1 LTVDDALS
9 ALTPG
14 QRAALELLLRRER
27 ATAAQQ
33 GTGPDLA
40 PIPRR
45 ADRAAFPLSFAQQ
58 RLWFLDQLSPGD
70 PAYNIHGALR
80 LRGALDI
87 AALARSLRAIAAR
100 HEALRSRFQAVDG
113 RPEQSVAPPGDP
125 ALPVVDLSAL
135 AAGRRTAE
143 VLRLAVAEAR
153 RPFDL
158 ARGPLL
164 RAALLCEGPAESV
177 LLVTMHHIVSDGWSI
192 GILERELAAFYAGS
206 ETPPPPLPLQY
217 ADFAAWQRWHLAG
230 DRLAGEVAH
239 WRARLDGLPELHL
252 PEDGAHMGHNDRR
265 GGLVPLAVPARLAG
279 RLKEVGRGAGA
290 SLFMTLL
297 AAFEVLLLRWSGQ
310 RDFAVG
316 TPIANRNRPEIEGLI
331 GFFVNTLVMRADLTG
346 DPTFLGLLE
355 RVRQTAL
362 DAFTHQDLPFEK
374 LVEELQPERR
384 LGRNP
389 LFSTLFVLQ
398 NAGQAQS
405 SPHAVSL
412 PGLDLTFLPVR
423 NGTFRFD
430 LTLELAEGD
439 AGLTGFLEHGPA
451 PLSALA
457 AGRMAGH
464 LLAVL
469 EAVAAE
475 PRRPLAELPV
485 LTAAERH
492 QILVEWAGPEMPVPA
507 ESLAE
512 LFTQQAARSP
522 GAVAVVCE
530 GEILTY
536 RDLDV
541 RSSQLAWHLRRLGA
555 GPESAVAISLER
567 SAEMVVGV
575 LGILK
580 AGAAYLPIDPLNP
593 RERQT
598 FMLEDCGATVL
609 LTLERWAESFRRPGL
624 CVLCLDSDLE
634 TFAGE
639 PAEAPPAVGF
649 SNNTIALLYTS
660 GSTGKPKAT
669 LVERRGFLN
678 LCHWYRDACPI
689 TASTIS
695 LQGFAFSFDAAFK
708 GLVAPLLAGGCLVLA
723 NPGPF
728 DPVEVWTAIR
738 DQKVTQ
744 ITTTPSQLYPVLS
757 LAAAD
762 GYASLSSLEVL
773 ILSGEAAHW
782 SELWPWL
789 ASGRCRAILGNMYGP
804 SECSD
809 TVTSY
814 SAAPGAVAT
823 AERLPLGRAGYNIRL
838 VVVDGD
844 LQPLPVG
851 VPGEL
856 CASGVCVARGYYGR
870 PELTAERFIPAPF
883 WGERREPGERMY
895 RTGDLVRWLP
905 DGNLEFLGRLDH
917 QVKIRGVRVELA
929 EVEAALALHP
939 AVRSTVVLARPGR
952 RASDI
957 AGVNVRL
964 VAWIVPAEGA
974 GSPAEGELR
983 HFLRDRLPEV
993 MVPSAFVPL
1002 AELPVNSRGKLDRAA
1017 LPEPEP
1023 GRMVAEAG
1031 SSLGDPAEELMAALF
1046 AELLGRERV
1055 GVHDSFFEL
1064 GGHSLLATR
1073 LVSRVRSAFGV
1084 ELPVRRLFESPTPA
1098 KLAAAVQG
1106 LGSALP
1112 APPPLCRRAGGGPV
1126 PLSLAQQR
1134 LWVLH
1139 QLSPGLIA
1147 YHVPAALRLRGPLDT
1162 PALERALTAV
1172 VARHEALRTRFPV
1185 SAEGPVQEVEPP
1197 APVMSPVILPQI
1209 DLTALPE
1216 AVREAAA
1223 LRLAGEEARRP
1234 FDLARGPLLR
1244 LRLLR
1249 CGADEHVLFLTV
1261 HHLVSDGWSAA
1272 IFLRELSVFYAAF
1285 ATGAPAGL
1293 PALPVQYAD
1302 YAVWQREWL
1311 RGETLAAQLGFW
1323 KARLAGA
1330 PRVLDLPLDFPR
1342 PPAESQTGGAV
1353 ALRLP
1358 GPLIE
1363 RLRHLGREAGA
1374 TLYMT
1379 LLTAFQALLARAA
1392 GEEAVSVGT
1401 PVAGRHHAELEGLIG
1416 FFVNT
1421 LVIHTRLAGAPSVRG
1436 LIGRVREALL
1446 GAFSHQDL
1454 PFEKLVEALN
1464 PERDPRWSPLF
1475 QVVFALQNVPREELR
1490 LPGIEASRLEVDTGT
1505 VQFDLAATLTES
1517 SDGAAGSLRYR
1528 AALFTATTVRRLA
1541 GHFEALLEGMAA
1553 HPDRR
1558 LAELPLLSE
1567 AEREQVL
1574 GEWSGAGSGAP
1585 GPEEAGEDD
1594 LPALFAAQAART
1606 PDRPAVVLD
1615 GVTLSYGELDRR
1627 AELVAGAL
1635 RRLHV
1640 GLDSRVAICLE
1651 RSPDLLV
1658 AILGVMRAGGAYVPL
1673 DPASPRERLAGLLAD
1688 AAPAAVLAAPSLAG
1702 RLPAA
1707 GAPVLTVAEA
1717 LAAAPRQD
1725 GPPFPAPFPVP
1736 SFHNLAYL
1744 IYTSGSTGAPK
1755 GTLICRG
1762 ALAIFAR
1769 GLREAVAEL
1778 RGAPLR
1784 LGLNASIAF
1793 DASVQLIV
1801 QLAAGHTLRIV
1812 PEQARRDGESMAVFL
1827 RAAGLDGIDCTPSQ
1841 LELLLAAMETSGQPP
1856 RFVLIGGEAIPP
1868 ALWQRM
1874 AAHPTTRFYNVYGP
1888 TECTVEATA
1897 RLLDP
1902 MDRGG
1907 RPDLGRPI
1915 AGYRLYVLD
1924 AAGLPVPAGFR
1935 GEIRIGDPTL
1945 ARGYW
1950 RRPDLTADRFRPDP
1964 FGGVPGA
1971 RLYRSG
1977 DLGRWLPDGR
1987 IESFGRTDLQIKLR
2001 GFRIEPGEIEAQLA
2015 AHPEVAAAVVDVRD
2029 DLGDRRL
2036 VAWIVPEGAAR
2047 PSGDELRQFLRSRLP
2062 DVMVPT
2068 VFVLLPALPLSS
2080 RGKLDR
2086 KALPEPGWTDTGA
2099 GASPVSPG
2107 HPAEE
2112 LMADLFADLLGRAQ
2126 VGAHENFFDLG
2137 GHSLLATRLVSRVR
2151 AAFGVEL
2158 PVRRVFESPTP
2169 AELAAAVRDPDSAL
2183 PTPPPLQRRGDSGPA
2198 PLSPAQQ
2205 RLWLLDR
2212 IEPGNPAYNIP
2223 LSVRLQGDLP
2233 VGLFES
2239 VLGEIVRRHEPLRTI
2254 FTEAF
2259 TDAGGAPVQVIAPA
2273 EEWRSR
2279 LSLVDLAGLSDGERQ
2294 AQASALALAEARRPF
2309 DLRRGPLLRL
2319 ALLRLGEREHVL
2331 LLTMHHIVS
2340 DGWSLG
2346 VLLREVSALYDAFA
2360 QGRPSPLPELPI
2372 QYADFAVW
2380 QRDWLA
2386 GENLAAQLAF
2396 WKRQLLGAPRQLA
2409 LPADRPRPALQT
2421 YDGAVRPLALPP
2433 GAAAALRRLCRRAA
2447 VTPFMALL
2455 AAWGALLGL
2464 LAGQEDVLVGTPVA
2478 GRNRREVEALI
2489 GFFVNTL
2496 ALRIHLSGAP
2506 GFGVL
2511 LERVREMSLDA
2522 FAHQEIPFERL
2533 IEEIVTERNPAI
2545 PPLFQ
2550 VFFDFQN
2557 VPRGELE
2564 LPGLAL
2570 SPVEA
2575 AGGSAKF
2582 DLTLTLHQEEG
2593 TITGALGYN
2602 TDLFDATTA
2611 DLLAARFTALLE
2623 AALEDPERA
2632 VGELP
2637 LLLPA
2642 ERQQV
2647 LVEGNDTHQDTP
2659 RGLCLHELI
2668 TAQAARTPDAV
2679 AVTGEDR
2686 RLTYRDLELE
2696 SNRLARRLLAEGL
2709 APEARV
2715 GILLER
2721 SPEMLI
2727 ALLGVL
2733 KAGAAYVPLDPSH
2746 PAERMS
2752 SLLASAGV
2760 TLVLT
2765 QERLDAERDAI
2776 DRLSASQVTVQ
2787 VQPDQLAYV
2796 LYTSG
2801 STGAPKGV
2809 MVQHGSLVN
2818 YLTWC
2823 TGAYGLGPGRRSLLL
2838 SSLGFDFTV
2847 TALFAPLLAGGE
2859 VAIVRES
2866 AGSESIE
2873 NIARALRETE
2883 IDLLKLTPAH
2893 LELLA
2898 HELEPAAARRVKTLV
2913 VGGEAL
2919 SGQALALWRA
2929 ASPATLVV
2937 NEYGPTEA
2945 TVGCSV
2951 HAAPAGEIADGRVP
2965 IGRPIANA
2973 RLYVVDSAFGLRPPG
2988 APGELVLGGEILA
3001 RGYLGRPD
3009 LTAERF
3015 VPDPFGEEPGG
3026 RLYRTG
3032 DLALR
3037 RHTGSFEFL
3046 GRDDDQVKVRGY
3058 RIELGEIEAALERD
3072 PRVRSAV
3079 VAVRDTALVGYVVA
3093 EGEPFP
3099 TAGEL
3104 RGSLREWLPPYMIPA
3119 NFVFLDRLPLT
3130 PHGKV
3135 DRRALSVEPPA
3146 PERGTPG
3153 SLEAKLAEL
3162 WAAALGL
3169 DRVRSGDDF
3178 FALGGHSLSALG
3190 LASRIRETFGVRLPV
3205 RHLFAAPTPAA
3216 MAELLRGMLGETLGQ
3231 PVADAAGLV
3240 VALQPRG
3247 ARAPFFCVHPG
3258 GGDVTVY
3265 RELALSLDSGRPFL
3279 ALRAP
3284 GLEEGEEP
3292 LRDIGALAERH
3303 LRDMRRAQPEGPW
3316 HLGGWSSGAVV
3327 AFEIARRLRAAGGE
3341 VAALVLLDPPDLPFT
3356 AADPDDVEILASPQ
3370 AAGLPL
3376 EGKADLERRLRVFRG
3391 TLEAL
3396 RAYEP
3401 GSWDGPLTLLEA
3413 AARPAPATC
3422 WRTLAT
3428 AVITVPGD
3436 HATILRPPQV
3446 EELARRVREA
3456 LG

>member
-1 LTVDDALS
+1 LTVDDALA

-27 ATAAQQ
+27 ATTPPQAP
-33 GTGPDLA
+33 GLELA

-80 LRGALDI
+80 LRGTLD
-87 AALARSLRAIAAR
+87 AVTLARSLRAVAAR
-100 HEALRSRFQAVDG
+100 HEALRSRFHAVEG

-125 ALPVVDLSAL
+125 AMPVVDLRAL
-135 AAGRRTAE
+135 AAGRRAAE

-164 RAALLCEGPAESV
+164 RAALLREGTAESV

-192 GILERELAAFYAGS
+192 GILERELATFYAGA
-206 ETPPPPLPLQY
+206 ETLPPLSLQY
-217 ADFAAWQRWHLAG
+217 ADFAAWQRQHLSG
-230 DRLAGEVAH
+230 DRLAGEMAH

-252 PEDGAHMGHNDRR
+252 PEDGAASPPG
-265 GGLVPLAVPARLAG
+265 VIPLAVPARLAD
-279 RLKEVGRGAGA
+279 RLKELGRGAGA

-297 AAFEVLLLRWSGQ
+297 AAFEVVLLRWSGQ

-346 DPTFLGLLE
+346 DPDAPEAPTFLGLLE

-384 LGRNP
+384 LGHNP

-405 SPHAVSL
+405 SPRAVSL
-412 PGLDLTFLPVR
+412 PGLDITFLPVR

-439 AGLTGFLEHGPA
+439 AGLAGFLEHGPA
-451 PLSALA
+451 LSALA
-457 AGRMAGH
+457 AARMAGH

-475 PRRPLAELPV
+475 PRRPLAALPA

-492 QILVEWAGPEMPVPA
+492 QILVEWAGPEMAVPA

-512 LFTQQAARSP
+512 LFTRQAARSP

-530 GEILTY
+530 GETLTY

-541 RSSQLAWHLRRLGA
+541 QSSQLAWHLRRLGA

-567 SAEMVVGV
+567 SLEMVVGV

-624 CVLCLDSDLE
+624 RVLCLDSDRA

-639 PAEAPPAVGF
+639 PAAAPPSVGF
-649 SNNTIALLYTS
+649 PDNIIALLYTS
-660 GSTGKPKAT
+660 GSTGQPKAT

-708 GLVAPLLAGGCLVLA
+708 GLVAPLLAGGRLVLA

-738 DQKVTQ
+738 DEKVTQ

-762 GYASLSSLEVL
+762 GYASLSSLEVM
-773 ILSGEAAHW
+773 ILSGEAALW

-789 ASGRCRAILGNMYGP
+789 AGGRCRATLGNMYGP

-809 TVTSY
+809 TITSY
-814 SAAPGAVAT
+814 SAPPGAAAA

-838 VVVDGD
+838 VVVDGA

-851 VPGEL
+851 IPGEL
-856 CASGVCVARGYYGR
+856 CAAGVCVARGYYGR
-870 PELTAERFIPAPF
+870 PELTAERFIPDPF
-883 WGERREPGERMY
+883 CGERGERGERMY

-917 QVKIRGVRVELA
+917 QIKIRGVRIELA
-929 EVEAALALHP
+929 EVEAALTLHP
-939 AVRSTVVLARPGR
+939 AVRSAVVLARPGR
-952 RASDI
+952 RASDL

-974 GSPAEGELR
+974 DSPSEGELR
-983 HFLRDRLPEV
+983 HFLRGRLPEV

-1002 AELPVNSRGKLDRAA
+1002 AELPVNSRGKLDRSA

-1023 GRMVAEAG
+1023 VRAAVEAG
-1031 SSLGDPAEELMAALF
+1031 SALGDPAEELMATLF

-1073 LVSRVRSAFGV
+1073 LVSRVRAAFGV

-1098 KLAAAVQG
+1098 KLAAAVEG
-1106 LGSALP
+1106 LGSDLP
-1112 APPPLCRRAGGGPV
+1112 APPPLGRRVGGGPA

-1139 QLSPGLIA
+1139 QLTPGLIA

-1172 VARHEALRTRFPV
+1172 VARHEALRTHFPV
-1185 SAEGPVQEVEPP
+1185 AAGGPVQEVAPP
-1197 APVMSPVILPQI
+1197 APVMSQVILPEI

-1216 AVREAAA
+1216 TVREAAI

-1234 FDLARGPLLR
+1234 FDLEQGPLLR

-1249 CGADEHVLFLTV
+1249 CGTDEHILLLTV

-1272 IFLRELSVFYAAF
+1272 IFLRELSVLSAAF
-1285 ATGAPAGL
+1285 VTGTPAGL

-1311 RGETLAAQLGFW
+1311 RGEALEAQLGFW
-1323 KARLAGA
+1323 KRRLAGA

-1342 PPAESQTGGAV
+1342 PPVESQAGGSM

-1363 RLRHLGREAGA
+1363 RLRHLGREVGA

-1379 LLTAFQALLARAA
+1379 LLAAFQALLARAA

-1401 PVAGRHHAELEGLIG
+1401 PVAGRHHVELEGLIG

-1505 VQFDLAATLTES
+1505 VQFDLVATLTES

-1553 HPDRR
+1553 HPDRS

-1574 GEWSGAGSGAP
+1574 GEWSGAGAGSL
-1585 GPEEAGEDD
+1585 EQEREQEAGRGDTV
-1594 LPALFAAQAART
+1594 LSLFAEQAART

-1627 AELVAGAL
+1627 AERVARTL

-1640 GLDSRVAICLE
+1640 GLDTRVAICLE

-1658 AILGVMRAGGAYVPL
+1658 AILGVLRAGGAYVPL
-1673 DPASPRERLAGLLAD
+1673 DPASPRERLAGLLED
-1688 AAPAAVLAAPSLAG
+1688 AAPAVVLTSPSLSG
-1702 RLPAA
+1702 RLPAVA
-1707 GAPVLTVAEA
+1707 APVLTVAAA

-1725 GPPFPAPFPVP
+1725 GSPFPAPFPAP

-1762 ALAIFAR
+1762 ALDIFAR

-1778 RGAPLR
+1778 RGGPLR

-1801 QLAAGHTLRIV
+1801 QLAAGHTLWIV
-1812 PEQARRDGESMAVFL
+1812 PEPARRDGESMAVFL
-1827 RAAGLDGIDCTPSQ
+1827 SAAGLDGIDCTPSQ

-1868 ALWQRM
+1868 PLWQRM
-1874 AAHPTTRFYNVYGP
+1874 AADPATRFYNVYGP

-1902 MDRGG
+1902 MDCGG

-1915 AGYRLYVLD
+1915 AGYRLYILD
-1924 AAGLPVPAGFR
+1924 AGGLPVPAGFR
-1935 GEIRIGDPTL
+1935 GEIWIGDPTL

-2029 DLGDRRL
+2029 HLGDRRL

-2062 DVMVPT
+2062 EVMVPT
-2068 VFVLLPALPLSS
+2068 VFVPLPALPLSS
-2080 RGKLDR
+2080 TGKLDR
-2086 KALPEPGWTDTGA
+2086 KALPEPGPPVPLPGWTEADA
-2099 GASPVSPG
+2099 D
-2107 HPAEE
+2107 PAEE
-2112 LMADLFADLLGRAQ
+2112 LMADLFADLLGRAR
-2126 VGAHENFFDLG
+2126 VGVHESFFDLG

-2158 PVRRVFESPTP
+2158 PVRRVFESSTP
-2169 AELAAAVRDPDSAL
+2169 AELAAAVRGPDGAL
-2183 PTPPPLQRRGDSGPA
+2183 PTPPPLRRRQGGGPA

-2212 IEPGNPAYNIP
+2212 IEPESPAYNIP
-2223 LSVRLQGDLP
+2223 MSVRLRGDLP
-2233 VGLFES
+2233 VRLFER
-2239 VLGEIVRRHEPLRTI
+2239 VLGEIVRRHEPLRTT
-2254 FTEAF
+2254 FS
-2259 TDAGGAPVQVIAPA
+2259 DDPAGDPMQVIAPA

-2279 LSLVDLAGLSDGERQ
+2279 LPLVDLACLSDGERQ

-2319 ALLRLGEREHVL
+2319 TLLRLGEQEHIL

-2340 DGWSLG
+2340 DGWSAG
-2346 VLLREVSALYDAFA
+2346 VLLREVGALYSAFA
-2360 QGRPSPLPELPI
+2360 QGLPSPLPELPI

-2396 WKRQLLGAPRQLA
+2396 WKQQLLGAPRQLE
-2409 LPADRPRPALQT
+2409 LPTDRPRPAQQT
-2421 YDGAVRPLALPP
+2421 YNGALRPLALPP
-2433 GAAAALRRLCRRAA
+2433 EVTEALRRLCRQAA

-2455 AAWGALLGL
+2455 AAWGALLGH
-2464 LAGQEDVLVGTPVA
+2464 LADQRDVLVGTPVA
-2478 GRNRREVEALI
+2478 GRNRREVEDLI

-2496 ALRIHLSGAP
+2496 ALRIDLSGAP
-2506 GFGVL
+2506 GFAGL

-2570 SPVEA
+2570 SPVET

-2593 TITGALGYN
+2593 TITGTLGYN

-2611 DLLAARFTALLE
+2611 DLLPARFTALLE

-2637 LLLPA
+2637 LLLAA

-2668 TAQAARTPDAV
+2668 SAQAARTPDAV
-2679 AVTGEDR
+2679 AVTGDDR
-2686 RLTYRDLELE
+2686 RLTYRDLELG

-2709 APEARV
+2709 AREARV

-2746 PAERMS
+2746 PAERMA

-2765 QERLDAERDAI
+2765 QETLAHCLRSAI
-2776 DRLSASQVTVQ
+2776 DRPSASPVTVQ
-2787 VQPDQLAYV
+2787 VQPGQLAYV

-2823 TGAYGLGPGRRSLLL
+2823 VGAYGLEPGRRSLLL

-2847 TALFAPLLAGGE
+2847 TALFAPLLVGGE
-2859 VAIVRES
+2859 VVIVRES
-2866 AGSESIE
+2866 TGPDSIAG
-2873 NIARALRETE
+2873 IARALREME

-2945 TVGCSV
+2945 TVGCSF

-2973 RLYVVDSAFGLRPPG
+2973 QLYVVDSAFMLRPPG
-2988 APGELVLGGEILA
+2988 APGELLLGGEILA

-3015 VPDPFGEEPGG
+3015 VPDPFGEKPGG

-3058 RIELGEIEAALERD
+3058 RIELGEIEAALERH

-3079 VAVRDTALVGYVVA
+3079 VAVRESSLVGYVVA
-3093 EGEPFP
+3093 EDQLQRPA
-3099 TAGEL
+3099 AGDL
-3104 RGSLREWLPPYMIPA
+3104 RGFLQEHLPPYMIPVA
-3119 NFVFLDRLPLT
+3119 FVFLDKLPLT
-3130 PHGKV
+3130 PNGKV
-3135 DRRALSVEPPA
+3135 DRRALTVEQKA
-3146 PERGTPG
+3146 PDQTTAD

-3169 DRVRSGDDF
+3169 DQVGTGDDF
-3178 FALGGHSLSALG
+3178 FALGGHSLAALR
-3190 LASRIRETFGVRLPV
+3190 LASRIRETFGVRLPT
-3205 RHLFAAPTPAA
+3205 RRIFAAPTPAA
-3216 MAELLRGMLGETLGQ
+3216 MAGLLREMGQ
-3231 PVADAAGLV
+3231 PAADPAGLV
-3240 VALQPRG
+3240 IALQPRG
-3247 ARAPFFCVHPG
+3247 GRAPFFCVHPG

-3265 RELALSLDSGRPFL
+3265 RAFAFSLDSGRPFL

-3292 LRDIGALAERH
+3292 LRDISALAERH
-3303 LRDMRRAQPEGPW
+3303 LREMRRAQPEGPW
-3316 HLGGWSSGAVV
+3316 RLGGWSAGAVV
-3327 AFEIARRLRAAGGE
+3327 AFEMARRLRAAGGE

-3356 AADPDDVEILASPQ
+3356 AADPDDAEILAAPQ

-3376 EGKADLERRLRVFRG
+3376 EGADLERRLRVFRAG
-3391 TLEAL
+3391 LEAL

-3401 GSWDGPLTLLEA
+3401 GPWEGPLTLLEA
-3413 AARPAPATC
+3413 AARPAPAVF

-3428 AVITVPGD
+3428 TVATVPGD
-3436 HATILRPPQV
+3436 HATILQPPQV
-3446 EELARRVREA
+3446 DELARRVREA